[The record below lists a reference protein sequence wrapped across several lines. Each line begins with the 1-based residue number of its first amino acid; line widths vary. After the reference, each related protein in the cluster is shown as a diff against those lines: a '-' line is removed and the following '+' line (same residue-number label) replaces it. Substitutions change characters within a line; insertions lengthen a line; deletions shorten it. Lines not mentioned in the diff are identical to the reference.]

1 MIFLLTCIL
10 IYIEYMD
17 DLIKNRFTVK
27 VEFVGLNINL
37 VQCDLHFF
45 FPLVI
50 SFISYILL
58 IIYLIFLPFGI
69 WFKISNKD
77 QRSEQISSSICWF
90 VFQVFLLLNK
100 IK

>member
-45 FPLVI
+45 PI
-50 SFISYILL
+50 GY
-58 IIYLIFLPFGI
+58 
-69 WFKISNKD
+69 
-77 QRSEQISSSICWF
+77 
-90 VFQVFLLLNK
+90 
-100 IK
+100 